1 MHKLNQLSIFLT
13 FALVASQAFSDDAP
27 CKYTIKKS
35 QTDRFHGEVA
45 CYSCEKMSDF
55 AMYGAAHLVNRGTHY
70 KSLTVKNGSN
80 DVHVKAGSHIVSTPL
95 SVSAGPISW
104 NMQWNDRTHLTIS
117 THVERGSVS
126 GLPWREQPVSD
137 AVAYAKCAAIPEEEK
152 EAIKEMREKAKLDQ
166 MKQRLHQQ
174 VITNGIRPDARSIGF
189 LTTRDTASLFIT
201 EQNNV
206 PEFHCYAIQESGG
219 SAQNGGDTRLVC
231 RQVNRRRSPPGRMVG
246 SIWTY

>member
-1 MHKLNQLSIFLT
+1 MP
-13 FALVASQAFSDDAP
+13 VA
-27 CKYTIKKS
+27 KEK
-35 QTDRFHGEVA
+35 
-45 CYSCEKMSDF
+45 CE
-55 AMYGAAHLVNRGTHY
+55 
-70 KSLTVKNGSN
+70 
-80 DVHVKAGSHIVSTPL
+80 
-95 SVSAGPISW
+95 
-104 NMQWNDRTHLTIS
+104 
-117 THVERGSVS
+117 
-126 GLPWREQPVSD
+126 
-137 AVAYAKCAAIPEEEK
+137 AITEEES
-152 EAIKEMREKAKLDQ
+152 EAIKEMKKKAEFDQ